1 MLLSWNTVLS
11 IVEPIRGVIHIGAHE
26 AEERDAYI
34 GAGIE
39 NIIWIEADPKLAVAL
54 RSQVPELVFNYA
66 VCDEDHSLRDFYL
79 AENGHSSSLLKPKE
93 HLRRHPRVKFGK
105 VESVQT
111 ITLDT
116 LLEEHR
122 INRSYYN
129 FISMDIQG
137 AELLALHGMKQMLPY
152 VDTIYM
158 EVNFIEMY
166 TGCAL
171 VGEADTFLSK
181 FGFSRVLTHD
191 TKRGWGDALYIRS

>member
-1 MLLSWNTVLS
+1 MLLSWDTVLS
-11 IVEPIRGVIHIGAHE
+11 IVEPIRGAIHIGAHK

-34 GAGIE
+34 DAGVE
-39 NIIWIEADPKLAVAL
+39 NIIWVEANSKLAVAL

-66 VCDEDHSLRDFYL
+66 VCDEDHSSRDFYL

-93 HLRRHPRVKFGK
+93 HLKKHPNVKFGQ
-105 VESVQT
+105 VGLVQT

-137 AELLALHGMKQMLPY
+137 AELLALQGMKQTLPHI
-152 VDTIYM
+152 DTIYT

-166 TGCAL
+166 AGCAL
-171 VGEADTFLSK
+171 IGEVDTFLSK